1 MRNYY
6 GPPGQPPNR
15 SFYENDVTL
24 LFPKESYF
32 KTWKSCWIPR
42 EKLPQNSMSKE
53 NPDPKR
59 MGAIDLNLFR
69 RSSILVLGQTRDRV
83 LEDMNSRIDFLRP
96 NRLILFPN
104 SGEYEFRISYRQS
117 EWVDF
122 RPKRSFLCRSEIGFI
137 NVK

>member
-15 SFYENDVTL
+15 SFYENDVT
-24 LFPKESYF
+24 FFRKESYF

-53 NPDPKR
+53 NPNPER

-69 RSSILVLGQTRDRV
+69 QSSNLVL
-83 LEDMNSRIDFLRP
+83 L
-96 NRLILFPN
+96 
-104 SGEYEFRISYRQS
+104 
-117 EWVDF
+117 
-122 RPKRSFLCRSEIGFI
+122 
-137 NVK
+137 